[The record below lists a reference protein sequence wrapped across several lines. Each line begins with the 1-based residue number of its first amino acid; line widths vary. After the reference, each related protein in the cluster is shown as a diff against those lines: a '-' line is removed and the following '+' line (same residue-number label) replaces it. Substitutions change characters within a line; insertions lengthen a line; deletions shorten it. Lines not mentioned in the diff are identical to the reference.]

1 MSGGERK
8 VRPNEGKN
16 ERQKHT
22 EEESGPHEP
31 EVYSALVSRE
41 QAGNTLAALVRE
53 LARERKPE
61 TSWKEARE
69 LCRRGAVRVDGDP
82 ESEET
87 RRLKAGQRIELNF
100 KSAEGGSSRHRL
112 LPPGAIVH
120 CDSELV
126 VVRKPAG
133 LLTVPFEDDDRDTL
147 VHALRPLLNRLGF
160 GKAPLR
166 VVQRLDKETS
176 GLLVFARTLDAERH
190 LQQQLRRHSVIRRY
204 QAIVHGT
211 AESATY
217 DTLLVPDRGDGLRGS
232 WDVFRAARG
241 EPPATARHAVT
252 HVELAEPLQ
261 GASLV
266 SCRLETGR
274 QHQIRIHLAEAG
286 HPLVGER
293 VYIRNFKG
301 EPIAAPRPMLH
312 AAELGF
318 VHPRDGRE
326 RLYQDPLPEDFV
338 AVLGRLR
345 RLQKTR

>member
-8 VRPNEGKN
+8 M
-16 ERQKHT
+16 RQKEAQKGA
-22 EEESGPHEP
+22 EEKRGPHEP
-31 EVYSALVSRE
+31 EVYSAVVSRE

-53 LARERKPE
+53 LARKRNPE

-87 RRLKAGQRIELNF
+87 LRLRAGQRIELDF
-100 KSAEGGSSRHRL
+100 KSAASGGSRHRL
-112 LPPGAIVH
+112 LPPGAVVH

-133 LLTVPFEDDDRDTL
+133 LLTVPFEDTDRDTL
-147 VHALRPLLNRLGF
+147 VHALRPLLARLGH

-176 GLLVFARTLDAERH
+176 GLLVFARTVDAERH
-190 LQQQLRRHSVIRRY
+190 LQQQLRRHTVIRRY

-211 AESATY
+211 AESGTY

-232 WDVFRAARG
+232 WGVFRPAKG
-241 EPPATARHAVT
+241 EPPETARHAVT
-252 HVELAEPLQ
+252 HVELVEPLE

-266 SCRLETGR
+266 DCRLETGR

-326 RLYQDPLPEDFV
+326 RFYQDPLPADFK

-345 RLQKTR
+345 KR